1 MIKAVVFDLDDT
13 LYDFRSTFYAGM
25 METLRL
31 HALTRA
37 WEPESVYEVFDRHST
52 ALWPLIE
59 DNALS
64 FAAFRRLRLTR
75 TLDEMGGAYDLPAID
90 DFVDISRGHF
100 LAAIAP
106 DPQTVRIIDA
116 LARRY
121 RLGIIT
127 NGAADLAMKKVQ
139 HLGLSSYFSERSVV
153 VSEVFGSAK
162 PDLGIF
168 VHALNELGVE
178 ASEAVFVG
186 DSWEGDVVGSVNAGM
201 AAVWL
206 RREAKAAL
214 TSHHPVAVID
224 SLSQVLAVLEIL
236 DADHGIHVAQ

>member
-13 LYDFRSTFYAGM
+13 LYDFLSTFYAGM

-59 DNALS
+59 DNVLS

-75 TLDEMGGAYDLPAID
+75 TLDEMGGA
-90 DFVDISRGHF
+90 
-100 LAAIAP
+100 
-106 DPQTVRIIDA
+106 
-116 LARRY
+116 
-121 RLGIIT
+121 

-139 HLGLSSYFSERSVV
+139 HLGLSSYFSERRVV

-186 DSWEGDVVGSVNAGM
+186 DSWEADVVGSVNAGM

-214 TSHHPVAVID
+214 TSDHPVAVID
-224 SLSQVLAVLEIL
+224 SLPQVLAFLEIL